1 MAVGRKNSAGISL
14 GPWQVWQGVQNN
26 ISYRGHR
33 CGYFADAEGSPIYIM
48 RQIYTLSEME
58 LGALMDAYPGRDV
71 VTITNGREMDR
82 EQPGEFILPKTK
94 IFKAGSL

>member
-1 MAVGRKNSAGISL
+1 
-14 GPWQVWQGVQNN
+14 
-26 ISYRGHR
+26 
-33 CGYFADAEGSPIYIM
+33 M